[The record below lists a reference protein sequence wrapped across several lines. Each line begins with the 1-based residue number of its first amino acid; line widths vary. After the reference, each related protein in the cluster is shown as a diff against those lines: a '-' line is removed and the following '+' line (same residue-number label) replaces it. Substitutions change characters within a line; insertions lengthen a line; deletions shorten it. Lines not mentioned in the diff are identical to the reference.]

1 MNERTRAAAALR
13 APAPKA
19 ERPSVGREQA
29 KRSEPRERSE
39 PAKRLARERAGE
51 SEGRSPSE

>member
-1 MNERTRAAAALR
+1 VIKTKTDAEATRRGRRRER
-13 APAPKA
+13 A
-19 ERPSVGREQA
+19 E
-29 KRSEPRERSE
+29 RSEPRERSE